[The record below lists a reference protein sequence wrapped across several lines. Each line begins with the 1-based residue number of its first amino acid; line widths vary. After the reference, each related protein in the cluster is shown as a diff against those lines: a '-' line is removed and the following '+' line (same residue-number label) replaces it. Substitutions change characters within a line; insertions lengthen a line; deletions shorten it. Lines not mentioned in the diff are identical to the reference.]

1 MNQNKKRVVNPQEK
15 LGSQEVTDSDNDL
28 LGEIYKNIDQL
39 YKMRLVEKIARPI
52 DVRSK

>member
-1 MNQNKKRVVNPQEK
+1 MNQNRRKVVNPQEK
-15 LGSQEVTDSDNDL
+15 LGSQEVTDSENDL
-28 LGEIYKNIDQL
+28 LAEIYKNIDEL